1 MQYTKIDAKTG
12 KQIEWITLSEVA
24 DYEINN
30 SDEFPLI
37 EGTASPTA
45 YYLDGEFVERP
56 TFALTVDKSS
66 ITADGHDVITISGLP
81 DGACQV
87 MLWGAVVDS
96 WEQEGDIQLTANL
109 PGNYQLRI
117 SQWPY
122 QDQEVSFDAT

>member
-1 MQYTKIDAKTG
+1 M
-12 KQIEWITLSEVA
+12 LFRS
-24 DYEINN
+24 
-30 SDEFPLI
+30 
-37 EGTASPTA
+37 TASPTA

-122 QDQEVSFDAT
+122 QDQEISFDAT